1 MSMDETRDL
10 TQLSAD
16 DLEQIRS
23 SKQVRM
29 GIAKQ
34 SLTGFMHLY
43 FPDYITRP
51 TAPFHHEMYGLL
63 ENEAIEH
70 LVLMAFRGSGKSTI
84 VTLGYPIWAAL
95 GTLGRKFIL
104 IASQTQPQAQQH
116 LKNIKREFESNEL
129 LRKDFGPLNEIA
141 DEWGSVSLV
150 LPKFDARI
158 TAVSVEQ
165 SIRGVRHGPYRP
177 DLIIADDVEDS
188 NSVKTREGRNKVFD
202 WYTGEVVPAGDI
214 NTKRVV
220 VGNLLHEDS
229 LLMRLKEAFDA
240 KIMQGMF
247 RSYPVVK
254 QGQPLWRGKYPDAK
268 ALRREELRVGNRV
281 AWHREYLLEILPTED
296 QVVHREWL
304 RYYDELPERNKDHE
318 DNTLRYYNTYLGID
332 LAISQKDTADYT
344 AMVAVH
350 VFGFQETLKVYVD
363 PLIINKRLTH
373 LQTLD
378 MIASVV
384 ESLGDKYKVDII
396 VEDVGYQ
403 SSVIEQLQNKNYRV
417 EPFKVLGA
425 DKRARFISVSHL
437 FEFGRVYL
445 PRSNSKELAN
455 QLTGFG
461 VEKHDDLVDAI
472 VMTLGKVVSKDKP
485 VGTYTRAVVGGRSIF
500 ADDYEE
506 WGPGR
511 PWDEWDGRPFFRRDM
526 RF

>member
-1 MSMDETRDL
+1 MKTAEISNLDM
-10 TQLSAD
+10 LSPD
-16 DLEQIRS
+16 NLEHIRS

-34 SLTGFMHLY
+34 SLIGFMHLY
-43 FPDYITRP
+43 FPEYITRP

-63 ENEAIEH
+63 EDEVIDH

-95 GTLGRKFIL
+95 GALSKKFIL

-150 LPKFDARI
+150 LPKFDARV

-165 SIRGVRHGPYRP
+165 SIRGVRHGPHRP
-177 DLIIADDVEDS
+177 DLIIADDVEDT
-188 NSVKTREGRNKVFD
+188 NSVKTREGRNKVWE
-202 WYTGEVVPAGDI
+202 WYTGEVVPAGDT

-229 LLMRLKEAFDA
+229 LLMRLKEAFELRL
-240 KIMQGMF
+240 MQGIF

-254 QGQPLWRGKYPDAK
+254 QGQPLWRGKYPDK
-268 ALRREELRVGNRV
+268 EALRREELRVGNRV
-281 AWHREYLLEILPTED
+281 AWHREYLLEILPNED
-296 QVVHREWL
+296 QVVHRGWL
-304 RYYDELPERNKDHE
+304 RYYDELPERNHDHP

-350 VFGFQETLKVYVD
+350 VFGFQESLKVYVD

-373 LQTLD
+373 LQTLET
-378 MIASVV
+378 IAQVV
-384 ESLGDKYKVDII
+384 ETLGDKYKVDII

-445 PRSNSKELAN
+445 PRSSGKELAN

-485 VGTYTRAVVGGRSIF
+485 VGSYNRVVVGKHSLWKDFDDFENGR
-500 ADDYEE
+500 
-506 WGPGR
+506 GR
-511 PWDEWDGRPFFRRDM
+511 WSLGRFDQQW
-526 RF
+526 